1 MTAIPVKRFSEFNT
15 SETANTDILSSDLSP
30 LTAPSYLRIYATFD
44 ASGVL
49 SLRRTSGGT
58 TVSEQLNGGN
68 ALSANCAYVFDVITD
83 EGETYNLQ
91 YSVNATAL
99 KLIIL
104 EIDRGI

>member
-1 MTAIPVKRFSEFNT
+1 MTATPIKRFSEFNT
-15 SETANTDILSSDLSP
+15 SETANTDILSSDISP

-49 SLRRTSGGT
+49 SLQRTNGGT
-58 TVSEQLNGGN
+58 TVAEQLNSGN

-83 EGETYNLQ
+83 DGETYNLQ
-91 YSVNATAL
+91 YSADATAL
-99 KLIIL
+99 KLIIV